1 MGDTN
6 SIQGLSANFKKAV
19 CWISETIK
27 SHPEKS
33 RVHIITEAELRF
45 DLTPRE
51 GEFLHTNFTNLT
63 EKDCSIQD

>member
-6 SIQGLSANFKKAV
+6 SIQGLSANLKKAV
-19 CWISETIK
+19 CWISEAIQL
-27 SHPEKS
+27 HPEKS
-33 RVHIITEAELRF
+33 RIKIIAEAELRF

-63 EKDCSIQD
+63 KNNCST

>member
-6 SIQGLSANFKKAV
+6 SIQGLSANLKKAV

-27 SHPEKS
+27 SNPEKS
-33 RVHIITEAELRF
+33 RVNIITEAELRF

-63 EKDCSIQD
+63 EHDCSSQD

>member
-6 SIQGLSANFKKAV
+6 SIQGPSANLKKAL
-19 CWISETIK
+19 CWIGETIQ

-33 RVHIITEAELRF
+33 RGNIITEAKLRF

-51 GEFLHTNFTNLT
+51 GEFLNTNFTNLT
-63 EKDCSIQD
+63 EDNCSTQD

>member
-6 SIQGLSANFKKAV
+6 SIQGLSANLKKAL
-19 CWISETIK
+19 CWIGETIQ

-33 RVHIITEAELRF
+33 RLKIITEAELRF

-51 GEFLHTNFTNLT
+51 GEFLNTNFTNLT
-63 EKDCSIQD
+63 EHDCSSQE

>member
-6 SIQGLSANFKKAV
+6 SIQGLSANLKKAL
-19 CWISETIK
+19 CWIGETIQ

-33 RVHIITEAELRF
+33 RLNIITEAELRF

-51 GEFLHTNFTNLT
+51 GEFLNTNFTNLT
-63 EKDCSIQD
+63 KCDNST

>member
-1 MGDTN
+1 MGVTN
-6 SIQGLSANFKKAV
+6 SIQGLSANLKKAI

-33 RVHIITEAELRF
+33 RGNIITEAELRF

-51 GEFLHTNFTNLT
+51 GEFLNSNFTKLT
-63 EKDCSIQD
+63 ENDSSA

>member
-6 SIQGLSANFKKAV
+6 SIQGLSANLKKAL
-19 CWISETIK
+19 CWISETIQ

-33 RVHIITEAELRF
+33 RLNIITEAELRF

-51 GEFLHTNFTNLT
+51 GEFLNTNFTNLT
-63 EKDCSIQD
+63 EYTSSTQD